1 MKKNPKGFFKYWGIY
16 CWHAFSTNPKKIE
29 LQISED
35 NEYYYSL
42 GNYELR
48 MKPGK
53 QFFTI
58 DKNGYKNVKKVNYI
72 RIIIKETF
80 GESRTYLN
88 QIFFFDET
96 ADLEGENQKK
106 KESEE
111 KNIDG
116 QSFFNSDNFKE
127 DEETSYEPVAPM
139 QKVPK
144 LISSENEDE
153 VYSNKMEELVQEDLE
168 NEEENEINSE
178 GEEKE
183 KKLRKIEKILKS
195 KIKNPT
201 QNRNTKTTKNKF
213 SSYQNKINSNTYED
227 QEEVGNLEQYLSE
240 NTINS
245 GQKQNTTISY
255 MKRPQISSR
264 LATRGKNLF
273 FSNNSTIT
281 HNNYTDANFRERSHT
296 PNSTSHTTIPYRTLT
311 PLRQVSKQ
319 LYCSPQTDDRLPCG
333 QSCDPEY
340 MRLENQLREMEEHLK
355 FMNVEATID
364 SAKNMI
370 HSKSFSFLPK
380 DTINSNPQTIVSNNT
395 NNNNQN
401 IIQYIKEDSN
411 NNAHNDFPLQ
421 SDSRS
426 DFKTIL
432 LPSTR
437 IDQFTP
443 LSGLPLIGKKTDDQ
457 FDVDKIK
464 SLEKRIQSLE
474 VDIRD
479 IKLNFEEFSK
489 DIKTFIASVPPQQK
503 ESTFNN
509 NNNTEQMMSIIL
521 KECAKMINSKFN
533 EYNSQ
538 YQQGGFAN
546 PPLSNNNFQYTGGNN
561 ISTDS
566 NINSF
571 EARLN
576 KKIEEKFDILANNI
590 ENQVYKDFLQPS
602 INAIE
607 NRMKENLDEI
617 KEKLSNLNNNNN
629 LNSQSENTRF
639 IDSYRMNRSIR
650 SSMNDVGKSTQRRND
665 KFDEIN
671 KIGEKLY
678 DKLVEKEKKLK
689 DLKNETTN
697 YLKKKLKNDEKR
709 YSNTTTTN

>member
-1 MKKNPKGFFKYWGIY
+1 MKKNPKGFFKYWGVY

-35 NEYYYSL
+35 NKYYYSL

-58 DKNGYKNVKKVNYI
+58 DQNGYKNVKKVNYI
-72 RIIIKETF
+72 RIIIKEAF
-80 GESRTYLN
+80 GETRTYLN
-88 QIFFFDET
+88 QVFFFDET
-96 ADLEGENQKK
+96 ADLDGGGETRKQ
-106 KESEE
+106 SEE

-139 QKVPK
+139 QKVQK
-144 LISSENEDE
+144 LISSENDDE
-153 VYSNKMEELVQEDLE
+153 INSDKMEELAQEDLE
-168 NEEENEINSE
+168 NEEENEENSE
-178 GEEKE
+178 NEEKQ

-195 KIKNPT
+195 KIKIPG

-213 SSYQNKINSNTYED
+213 SSYQNKINSNTYEGE
-227 QEEVGNLEQYLSE
+227 EEVGNLEQYLSE
-240 NTINS
+240 NTVNS

-273 FSNNSTIT
+273 FSNNNTIT
-281 HNNYTDANFRERSHT
+281 HNNYTETNFRERSQT
-296 PNSTSHTTIPYRTLT
+296 PNSTPHTTIPYRTMT

-319 LYCSPQTDDRLPCG
+319 LYSSPLGDDKVLCG

-340 MRLENQLREMEEHLK
+340 LRLEKQLREMEEHLK
-355 FMNVEATID
+355 SMNVEATID
-364 SAKNMI
+364 STKNMI

-401 IIQYIKEDSN
+401 NIQYIKED
-411 NNAHNDFPLQ
+411 NNANNDFPLQ

-432 LPSTR
+432 LPSNR
-437 IDQFTP
+437 IDQLTP
-443 LSGLPLIGKKTDDQ
+443 LSGLPLTGKKNEDQ

-489 DIKTFIASVPPQQK
+489 DIKSFISSVPPQK
-503 ESTFNN
+503 EPTFNN
-509 NNNTEQMMSIIL
+509 NSIEQMMPIIL
-521 KECAKMINSKFN
+521 KECSKMINSRFN

-546 PPLSNNNFQYTGGNN
+546 PPMLNNNFQYTGGNN

-629 LNSQSENTRF
+629 LNSQSENTSF

-709 YSNTTTTN
+709 YSKTTTTN